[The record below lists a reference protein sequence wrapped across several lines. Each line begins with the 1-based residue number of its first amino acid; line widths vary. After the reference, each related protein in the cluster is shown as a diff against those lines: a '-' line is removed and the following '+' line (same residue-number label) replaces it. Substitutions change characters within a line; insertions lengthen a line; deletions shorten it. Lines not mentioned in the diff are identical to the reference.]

1 LKLSSE
7 NLTLLAIVFGV
18 LFGIFLPEIALEQ
31 KIIGSIFL
39 SLLKMLIVPLIFAS
53 IFVAIVGIGSVGE
66 LKNIGLKAFGYYFST
81 TAIAVVMGIIV
92 VNIINPGVGMDTAE
106 TLGSAPIIKEF
117 SLDQFILGFIPT
129 NIISSLANGSIIQ
142 IIVFTVLL
150 AMATLHLADEVRQPI
165 TSFFESLN
173 EAMMVL
179 AKWIIKLTPI
189 GVFSLISFVVAE
201 KGVESLFSLWE
212 YVLAVVLALT
222 IHGVIIL
229 PTLLYFLAKYS
240 PLKYFRE
247 VREAVLLAFSTASS
261 SATLPVSI
269 EVAQEKGGV
278 SKKSAGFIL
287 PLGATVNMDGT
298 ALYESIAVIFIANL
312 AGVDLSIGQQV
323 LIFVT
328 ATLAS
333 IGAAGIP
340 GAGIV
345 MMVIVL
351 DTVGLPHEYISIIL
365 VVDRILDM
373 FRTATNVWGDLIG
386 AKILDKVVNKS

>member
-1 LKLSSE
+1 MKLNTE
-7 NLTLLAIVFGV
+7 NLTLLAIIFGI
-18 LFGIFLPEIALEQ
+18 LFGAFLPEIALQ
-31 KIIGSIFL
+31 QQIIGSLFL
-39 SLLKMLIVPLIFAS
+39 ALLKMLIVPLIFAS
-53 IFVAIVGIGSVGE
+53 IFVAIVGIGGVQE
-66 LKNIGLKAFGYYFST
+66 LKGVGTRAFTYYFST
-81 TAIAVVMGIIV
+81 TALAVIMGIIV
-92 VNIINPGVGMDTAE
+92 VNLINPGNGLEIPV
-106 TLGSAPIIKEF
+106 GSAPEIREF
-117 SLDQFILGFIPT
+117 SLSDFILGFVPT
-129 NIISSLANGSIIQ
+129 NIVNSLANGSVIQ
-142 IIVFTVLL
+142 IIFFTILL
-150 AMATLHLADEVRQPI
+150 AMATLHLSEERRIPLQN
-165 TSFFESLN
+165 FFSSLN
-173 EAMMVL
+173 DAMMVL
-179 AKWIIKLTPI
+179 AKWVIKLTPI

-201 KGVESLFSLWE
+201 KGLDSLLPLWE
-212 YVLAVVLALT
+212 YVLAVILALG
-222 IHGVIIL
+222 IHATVTL
-229 PTLLYFLAKYS
+229 PTILYFFAKVS
-240 PLKYFRE
+240 PLQYFSQ

-269 EVAQEKGGV
+269 EVSQEKGGV

-312 AGVDLSIGQQV
+312 AGVDLSFGQQI
-323 LIFVT
+323 LIFLT

-351 DTVGLPHEYISIIL
+351 DTVGLPHEYISVIL

-386 AKILDKVVNKS
+386 AKVLDK